1 MYFSVHHHDL
11 ETAQTGRLPWL
22 IDWRRISAVIAAI
35 AAAQVA
41 DLAKQTASMLLDQ
54 SNSLE
59 CAMGALPIQQ
69 PLSFA
74 TQRTP
79 QNSLPPICPIRPPFK
94 RPYPAN
100 PKKLVRLMLT
110 SLTAGRSAHVCSC
123 LSSVPQ
129 YIASTKT
136 QRTLPPLAQRR
147 IRKLP

>member
-1 MYFSVHHHDL
+1 VYFSVHHHDL

-74 TQRTP
+74 TQPHTAKFPTP
-79 QNSLPPICPIRPPFK
+79 PYALSGLPLSAHIRPT
-94 RPYPAN
+94 
-100 PKKLVRLMLT
+100 PKNWSGWCSRASQQVAAHTCAAASQASRST
-110 SLTAGRSAHVCSC
+110 SR
-123 LSSVPQ
+123 
-129 YIASTKT
+129 
-136 QRTLPPLAQRR
+136 
-147 IRKLP
+147 